1 MKQNK
6 ETLKKYFETGDKPT
20 QQQYAELIDSYID
33 SKQPEGEANRRFVI
47 DETGEVSV
55 APEKKAQEYNLQ
67 QVSDNGSKTTNKLTV
82 ENSFDATGKLDLS
95 HNEVGMLNSRQSTF
109 LLQQRVAMLDEQSKL
124 NFDVNNGSFTSTH
137 QKTDGSSSLNLAF
150 PTEELKQETT
160 SSSKVLKLPNKAGTI
175 ATLDDV
181 SQIQAGTNIT
191 IDKTDPQRPII
202 NATGSSGGGSTNLSY
217 NASTRT
223 LASSSGTDV
232 VIPVADATNAGLM
245 KANFYEEGTFTPV
258 LVTGNSL
265 DDNSKKYSTVSPR
278 GNFVRIGNMV
288 DFWISFRNVSNPTD
302 GVLGALTIGGIPFNA
317 EYGDQRLS
325 SVNITRLAFS
335 NAANSQNSNN
345 PYSTTTPSIIRGSYG
360 AINGTITFSD
370 VFGFPLQNVSF
381 NDDTSGVDIIISGR
395 FKTNV
400 YTP

>member
-160 SSSKVLKLPNKAGTI
+160 SSSKVLKLPNKAGTV

-181 SQIQAGTNIT
+181 PQIQAGTNIT
-191 IDKTDPQRPII
+191 IDKTNPQRPII

-245 KANFYEEGTFTPV
+245 KANFYEEGTFTPLLTNV
-258 LVTGNSL
+258 NLGTGVNTE
-265 DDNSKKYSTVSPR
+265 YGGIGQ
-278 GNFVRIGNMV
+278 GNYVRIGNKVFVSIVISGITNSTETNGILIIKALPFISDGLKGESNMV
-288 DFWISFRNVSNPTD
+288 INVFQGETI
-302 GVLGALTIGGIPFNA
+302 LGSENINEYVARKVYGYNIGFFK
-317 EYGDQRLS
+317 LS
-325 SVNITRLAFS
+325 
-335 NAANSQNSNN
+335 Q
-345 PYSTTTPSIIRGSYG
+345 G
-360 AINGTITFSD
+360 AQQ
-370 VFGFPLQNVSF
+370 LKNVSF
-381 NDDTSGVDIIISGR
+381 SSGGDIRISGTYI
-395 FKTNV
+395 TNV